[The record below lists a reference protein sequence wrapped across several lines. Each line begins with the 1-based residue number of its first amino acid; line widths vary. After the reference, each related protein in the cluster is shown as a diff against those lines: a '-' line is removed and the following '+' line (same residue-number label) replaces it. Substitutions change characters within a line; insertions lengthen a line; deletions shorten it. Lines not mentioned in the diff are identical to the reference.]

1 MIEEEKP
8 MIITNINTLPDA
20 EELGPKK
27 AAKRDEDEE
36 TTSEEA
42 DDNLKTKNINIFK
55 QQSVKDFFKSTRV
68 IELDEEVRKLEREQR
83 LELKRRGELR
93 WSRRRGEERRRI
105 LQEVAMECVIE
116 MIGSTVDRELNK
128 EKFARMG
135 RAKLQSTTARLN
147 MLTISS
153 PAKRK
158 VTETSVVTLSK
169 RRRRLGSKGEE
180 EGRVR
185 SIFDKLSFSG
195 TRLLTSARTSPSPS
209 LPKPPPLTS
218 STMIPSRGKLST
230 PTSYNS
236 SFSRQT
242 LPSMA
247 PLPQPSEL
255 PINKIST
262 KKF

>member
-1 MIEEEKP
+1 
-8 MIITNINTLPDA
+8 
-20 EELGPKK
+20 
-27 AAKRDEDEE
+27 
-36 TTSEEA
+36 
-42 DDNLKTKNINIFK
+42 
-55 QQSVKDFFKSTRV
+55 
-68 IELDEEVRKLEREQR
+68 
-83 LELKRRGELR
+83 
-93 WSRRRGEERRRI
+93 
-105 LQEVAMECVIE
+105 MECVKE

-128 EKFARMG
+128 EKVARVG

-147 MLTISS
+147 TLTISS
-153 PAKRK
+153 PAKRT
-158 VTETSVVTLSK
+158 VLETSVVVTLSK

-242 LPSMA
+242 LPSKA